1 MEYTNSLFLAN
12 VDKLRKDRNEKV
24 GELETAIGVSIGY
37 FSRLS
42 KNSKTMPGAEVLIN
56 LSIHFGVSIDSLL
69 MCNLSSLSEDEEML
83 SKYLSSLRNATAH
96 GMILWNEEN
105 SLLSTRRLEWK
116 SSFKRRNVAY
126 TNGATYITTLSDG
139 SIVKIVPLSGIDFA
153 EERFGG
159 FELYVKEP
167 QSDQWFPICATD
179 KISDMPKLDLRN
191 LYMLIMSNRSKFS
204 MEAGAKNYMLR
215 FLAQNNDSQDTV

>member
-1 MEYTNSLFLAN
+1 MAYTNSLFLSN

-42 KNSKTMPGAEVLIN
+42 KNAETMPGAEVLIN
-56 LSIHFGVSIDSLL
+56 LSIHFGISIDSLL

-96 GMILWNEEN
+96 GVISWNEEN
-105 SLLSTRRLEWK
+105 SLLSTRRLEWNGA
-116 SSFKRRNVAY
+116 FERGNVVY
-126 TNGATYITTLSDG
+126 TNGATYITALSDG
-139 SIVKIVPLSGIDFA
+139 SMTKIVPLSGLDFA

-159 FELYVKEP
+159 FELYAKEAL
-167 QSDQWFPICATD
+167 SDQWFPMCATD
-179 KISDMPKLDLRN
+179 KLSDILKMDLRN

-204 MEAGAKNYMLR
+204 MGEDAKSYMLR